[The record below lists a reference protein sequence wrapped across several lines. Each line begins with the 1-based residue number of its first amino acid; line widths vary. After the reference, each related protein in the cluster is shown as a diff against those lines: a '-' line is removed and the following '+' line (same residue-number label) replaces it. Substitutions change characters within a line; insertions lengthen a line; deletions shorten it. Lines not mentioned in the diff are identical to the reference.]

1 MTVTPSGSTL
11 SQRGV
16 QSSTAPL
23 LSFPERESSSKTGFF
38 NNFLRSVHPLDKIIF
53 FCYHERAE
61 HYSEQARYNP
71 CGQLHRAAAILF
83 INHLTYSRYTFL
95 YPLYV
100 YV

>member
-1 MTVTPSGSTL
+1 MLRPSFHF
-11 SQRGV
+11 QNENCRPRQV
-16 QSSTAPL
+16 
-23 LSFPERESSSKTGFF
+23 FF
-38 NNFLRSVHPLDKIIF
+38 NNVSCSIHPLDKIIF